1 MNHFKSKEQSK
12 FALAMSILNLH
23 VDAELIHK
31 ISLDSMEVL

>member
-1 MNHFKSKEQSK
+1 MNHFKSKEQSN
-12 FALAMSILNLH
+12 ALAMSILNLH